1 MGVHEFVITSFT
13 KFTIMME
20 NNYKGKANKQTKGG
34 ETENKG
40 NTTSTPKAQQSL
52 QKGQKD
58 VKARGS
64 ESWL

>member
-1 MGVHEFVITSFT
+1 MNLSNP
-13 KFTIMME
+13 TIKTLQQCWKK
-20 NNYKGKANKQTKGG
+20 NPKQPQTHTHTGG
-34 ETENKG
+34 ATENKG

>member
-34 ETENKG
+34 G
-40 NTTSTPKAQQSL
+40 NRK
-52 QKGQKD
+52 
-58 VKARGS
+58 
-64 ESWL
+64 